1 MRSCLVMGTLAE
13 RPTCTLPRQTLQE
26 ETVRPLSF
34 SQERMWLLDQID
46 PGTATYN
53 LFHTVDI
60 SGPLAPALLARSL
73 DEVVRRHQTLRTTFA
88 APGGAPEP
96 VVAPAARRPLPLVDL
111 AGLPEPSWG
120 PEVARLSTEERRRP
134 FDLAAEPLFRVAL
147 VRLSAGRHAG
157 LLTAHPIVFDGGSSL
172 VLWREVAALYE
183 AFAAGGP
190 SPLPELPLQYADYAL
205 WQRLHLAGEVDPWRR
220 ELAPPLPVLRLT
232 ADFDRASA
240 HGFLAGE
247 VYRVLPAPLA
257 ADLRELGG
265 RCGATLS
272 STLLAAWAAVL
283 GRTGGEED
291 LLVGTPIESRRPEA
305 EGLIGPFRNTL
316 VLRARPRLD
325 RGYGPLVD
333 EVRAA
338 AAAAAAHQD
347 LPLERLL
354 TALGL
359 PRDPRR
365 APPFQ
370 VMFLLRSQPAPRL
383 SFAGLRIAV
392 SPPDPAA
399 DLAGEVFEL
408 GLITEER
415 SDPRGEG
422 DGGGGIG
429 LRLAYDALLFTE
441 ATAARLLD
449 HLAAFL
455 AAALAA
461 PERPLAEL
469 PLLSTSERRQLL
481 AWSDGGE
488 IGKSGEDGQAG
499 AEPPLAHH
507 AFFTQAARTP
517 GAPAIV
523 AESAEGR
530 EVSYGELARLVRGLA
545 RRLVAQGIGPE
556 SRVAIALERSPRMV
570 AAVFAVLTAGGAYV
584 PLDPASPVE
593 RLAVILSDIGDM
605 GRDTGQDAGR
615 GAAAAALLTGGGQA
629 AAREAARLAG
639 LPVVDLDEI
648 WPALEAEPAS
658 AGEPASD
665 PTLGAGREGLAY
677 VIYTS
682 GSTGA
687 PKGVMIRHGGLASYV
702 LATQR
707 DLALTPSDRMLQFAS
722 LSFDASVEEIF
733 CCLASGAALILRNDA
748 MLAGAPAFLGTCA
761 SWGVTVCD
769 LPTVFWQELVDRVD
783 ADEAAWPP
791 SLRLLVFGGE
801 RALPERVAR
810 LLRQLGPAVRVINSY
825 GPTEATVAATSHAVH
840 GEPDGPPRPLRE
852 FPIGRP
858 LPGAR
863 AYVLDGARE
872 LCPPGI
878 PGELA
883 IGGESLA
890 RGYLGRPD
898 LTARTFLP
906 DPFAGRS
913 GARMYTTG
921 DLARHRLDGWEE
933 GALEYLGRIDRQVKV
948 RGYRIELAEIEGV
961 LAQHPAVAEAAV
973 GIDERRAGERAL
985 VAWWAARPGE
995 GATAAE
1001 LRGFLKE
1008 RLPEPAVPSLF
1019 VLLPALPRNTSG
1031 KLDRRALPTPK
1042 LEATSAGGYEAPA
1055 TPAEEAV
1062 AYVWRDLL
1070 GVPRVGRNDDFF
1082 ALGGRS
1088 LLLPRVRHRLEQ
1100 ELGVRLPLA
1109 SLLER
1114 TTAAALALAAE
1125 ELLLDELER
1134 ELGACAAETPEQGHS
1149 EYRKVG
1155 RKFSSPANR

>member
-1 MRSCLVMGTLAE
+1 MRSFLVMETLAE
-13 RPTCTLPRQTLQE
+13 RPTCTLPRQTARPDVTALQE

-34 SQERMWLLDQID
+34 AQERMWLLDQID
-46 PGTATYN
+46 PGAATYN

-60 SGPLAPALLARSL
+60 SGPLSPTLLARSL
-73 DEVVRRHQTLRTTFA
+73 DEVVRRHQILRTTFA

-111 AGLPEPSWG
+111 SGLPEPSWR

-147 VRLSAGRHAG
+147 VRLSADRHAG
-157 LLTAHPIVFDGGSSL
+157 LFTAHPIVFDGGSSL

-183 AFAAGGP
+183 AFAAGRP
-190 SPLPELPLQYADYAL
+190 SPLPELPFQYADHAL
-205 WQRLHLAGEVDPWRR
+205 WQRLHLAGDTLVGEVDPWRR
-220 ELAPPLPVLRLT
+220 ELAPPLPVLRLP

-257 ADLRELGG
+257 AALRELGG

-333 EVRAA
+333 EVREA

-347 LPLERLL
+347 LPLEMLL

-370 VMFLLRSQPAPRL
+370 VMFLLRSQPALRL

-408 GLITEER
+408 GLIAEER
-415 SDPRGEG
+415 SDPRGDGE
-422 DGGGGIG
+422 GGGGIG

-441 ATAARLLD
+441 VTAARLLD

-488 IGKSGEDGQAG
+488 AGEDGAQ
-499 AEPPLAHH
+499 PPLAHH
-507 AFFTQAARTP
+507 AFLAQAARTP
-517 GAPAIV
+517 GAPAV
-523 AESAEGR
+523 VAEGR
-530 EVSYGELARLVRGLA
+530 EVSYGELARLARGLA

-570 AAVFAVLTAGGAYV
+570 AAVFAVLIAGGAYV

-593 RLAVILSDIGDM
+593 RLAVILSDIG
-605 GRDTGQDAGR
+605 RDTV
-615 GAAAAALLTGGGQA
+615 AAALLTGGGHA

-648 WPALEAEPAS
+648 WPALEAELAPT
-658 AGEPASD
+658 GEPASD
-665 PTLGAGREGLAY
+665 PTLETGREVLAY

-687 PKGVMIRHGGLASYV
+687 PKGVMIRHGGLASHV
-702 LATQR
+702 LATLR
-707 DLALTPSDRMLQFAS
+707 HLALTPSDRVLQFYS
-722 LSFDASVEEIF
+722 LSFDVSAEEIF
-733 CCLASGAALILRNDA
+733 CCLASGAAMILRNDA

-783 ADEAAWPP
+783 AGEAAWPP
-791 SLRLLVFGGE
+791 SLRLLAYGGE
-801 RALPERVAR
+801 RALPERIAR
-810 LLRQLGPAVRVINSY
+810 LRRQLGPAARVINSY
-825 GPTEATVAATSHAVH
+825 GPTEVTVGATAHAVH

-852 FPIGRP
+852 LPIGRP

-863 AYVLDGARE
+863 AYVLDGAHE

-883 IGGESLA
+883 IGGETLA

-921 DLARHRLDGWEE
+921 DLARHRLDGGEE
-933 GALEYLGRIDRQVKV
+933 GALEYLGRIDRQVKL
-948 RGYRIELAEIEGV
+948 RGFRIELTEIEGV

-1001 LRGFLKE
+1001 LRGFLKK
-1008 RLPEPAVPSLF
+1008 RLPEPMVPSLF
-1019 VLLPALPRNTSG
+1019 ARLPALPRNASG
-1031 KLDRRALPTPK
+1031 KLDRRALPIPK
-1042 LEATSAGGYEAPA
+1042 PEAASAGGYEAPA

-1062 AYVWRDLL
+1062 AYVWRDVL
-1070 GVPRVGRNDDFF
+1070 GVPRLGRKDDFF

-1114 TTAAALALAAE
+1114 TTVAALALAAE
-1125 ELLLDELER
+1125 EILLDELER
-1134 ELGACAAETPEQGHS
+1134 ELAAA
-1149 EYRKVG
+1149 R
-1155 RKFSSPANR
+1155 

>member
-1 MRSCLVMGTLAE
+1 
-13 RPTCTLPRQTLQE
+13 
-26 ETVRPLSF
+26 
-34 SQERMWLLDQID
+34 MWLLDQID
-46 PGTATYN
+46 PGAATCN

-60 SGPLAPALLARSL
+60 AGPLARAVLARAL

-111 AGLPEPSWG
+111 AGLPEPPSRR
-120 PEVARLSTEERRRP
+120 EVARLATAERRRP
-134 FDLAAEPLFRVAL
+134 FDLAAGPLVRVAL
-147 VRLSAGRHAG
+147 VRVAAGRHAG
-157 LLTAHPIVFDGGSSL
+157 LLAAHPIVFDGGSSL

-183 AFAAGGP
+183 AFAAGRP
-190 SPLPELPLQYADYAL
+190 SPLPEPPLQYADHAL
-205 WQRLHLAGEVDPWRR
+205 WQRLHFADEALALEVDPWRR
-220 ELAPPLPVLRLT
+220 ELAPPLPVLRLP

-240 HGFLAGE
+240 QGFLAGE
-247 VYRVLPAPLA
+247 VHRVLPAPLA
-257 ADLRELGG
+257 AALRELGG
-265 RCGATLS
+265 RRGATLS
-272 STLLAAWAAVL
+272 SLLLAAWAAVL
-283 GRTGGEED
+283 ARTSGEED
-291 LLVGTPIESRRPEA
+291 VLVGTPVESRRPEA
-305 EGLIGPFRNTL
+305 LGLIGPFRNVL
-316 VLRARPRLD
+316 VRRARPRLD

-333 EVRAA
+333 EVRQAA
-338 AAAAAAHQD
+338 AGAGAHQD
-347 LPLERLL
+347 LPLEMLL
-354 TALGL
+354 TALDL
-359 PRDPRR
+359 PREPRR

-370 VMFLLRSQPAPRL
+370 VLFLLRSQPAPRL
-383 SFAGLRIAV
+383 SCAGLQIAV

-399 DLAGEVFEL
+399 DLAAEVFEL
-408 GLITEER
+408 GLVAEET
-415 SDPRGEG
+415 SDPRGAG

-429 LRLAYDALLFTE
+429 LRLAYDAHLFTE

-449 HLAAFL
+449 HLAALL

-461 PERPLAEL
+461 PQRPLAEL

-488 IGKSGEDGQAG
+488 AGEAGEDGQASQAG
-499 AEPPLAHH
+499 ARPPLVHR
-507 AFFTQAARTP
+507 AFFAQAARRP
-517 GAPAIV
+517 GAPAV
-523 AESAEGR
+523 VAEGR
-530 EVSYGELARLVRGLA
+530 EVSYGELARLAHSLA

-556 SRVAIALERSPRMV
+556 SRVAIALEHSPRRI
-570 AAVFAVLTAGGAYV
+570 AAVLAVLAAGGAYV

-593 RLAVILSDIGDM
+593 RLAVILRDI

-615 GAAAAALLTGGGQA
+615 GAVTAALLTGGGRA
-629 AAREAARLAG
+629 AARAAAQLAG

-648 WPALEAEPAS
+648 WPALAVEPPS
-658 AGEPASD
+658 GPPSD
-665 PTLGAGREGLAY
+665 PTPGAGREGLAY

-702 LATQR
+702 LAARR

-722 LSFDASVEEIF
+722 LSFDASAGEIF
-733 CCLASGAALILRNDA
+733 SCLASGAALILRNDA
-748 MLAGAPAFLGTCA
+748 MLAGAAAFLGACA

-783 ADEAAWPP
+783 AGEAAWP
-791 SLRLLVFGGE
+791 SSIRLLVTGGE
-801 RALPERVAR
+801 RPLPERVAR
-810 LLRQLGPAVRVINSY
+810 LRRQLGPAVRVINSY
-825 GPTEATVAATSHAVH
+825 GPTEVTVAATSHSLH
-840 GEPDGPPRPLRE
+840 GEPDAPPRPLRE
-852 FPIGRP
+852 LPIGRP

-878 PGELA
+878 PGELSV
-883 IGGESLA
+883 GGESLA

-898 LTARTFLP
+898 LTARAFLP

-921 DLARHRLDGWEE
+921 DLARHRLDGGED

-948 RGYRIELAEIEGV
+948 RGVRIELAEIEGA

-973 GIDERRAGERAL
+973 GVDERRAGERAL

-1008 RLPEPAVPSLF
+1008 RLPEPMVPSLF
-1019 VLLPALPRNTSG
+1019 ALLPALPRNASG
-1031 KLDRRALPTPK
+1031 KLDRRALPVPK
-1042 LEATSAGGYEAPA
+1042 LEATAAGGYEAPA

-1070 GVPRVGRNDDFF
+1070 GVPRVGRQDDFF

-1100 ELGVRLPLA
+1100 ELGVRLSLA
-1109 SLLER
+1109 TLLER

-1125 ELLLDELER
+1125 ELLLDQLER
-1134 ELGACAAETPEQGHS
+1134 DLAAA
-1149 EYRKVG
+1149 R
-1155 RKFSSPANR
+1155 

>member
-1 MRSCLVMGTLAE
+1 METLAE
-13 RPTCTLPRQTLQE
+13 RPTCMLPRQAVRPGVTALQE
-26 ETVRPLSF
+26 ETVCPLSF
-34 SQERMWLLDQID
+34 AQERMWLLDQID
-46 PGTATYN
+46 PGAATCN

-111 AGLPEPSWG
+111 AGLPEPSWR
-120 PEVARLSTEERRRP
+120 PEVARLSSEERRRP

-147 VRLSAGRHAG
+147 VRLSADRHAG

-183 AFAAGGP
+183 AFAAGRP
-190 SPLPELPLQYADYAL
+190 SPLPELPLQYADFAL
-205 WQRLHLAGEVDPWRR
+205 WQRLHFAGDTLAGEVDPWRR
-220 ELAPPLPVLRLT
+220 ELAPPLPVLRLP

-247 VYRVLPAPLA
+247 VHRVLPAPLA
-257 ADLRELGG
+257 MALRELGG
-265 RCGATLS
+265 RRGATLS

-291 LLVGTPIESRRPEA
+291 LLVGTPVESRRPEA

-333 EVRAA
+333 EVREA

-383 SFAGLRIAV
+383 SFAGLQVAV

-408 GLITEER
+408 GLIAEER
-415 SDPRGEG
+415 SDLPGEG
-422 DGGGGIG
+422 DGGDGIG

-441 ATAARLLD
+441 VTAERLLD

-469 PLLSTSERRQLL
+469 PLLSASERRQLL
-481 AWSDGGE
+481 AWSNGGE
-488 IGKSGEDGQAG
+488 AGQAG
-499 AEPPLAHH
+499 AQPPLAHH
-507 AFFTQAARTP
+507 AFLAQAARTP
-517 GAPAIV
+517 DAPAIV
-523 AESAEGR
+523 AEGR
-530 EVSYGELARLVRGLA
+530 EVSYGELARLARGLA

-556 SRVAIALERSPRMV
+556 SRVAIDPERSPRMV
-570 AAVFAVLTAGGAYV
+570 AAVFAVLIAGGAYV

-593 RLAVILSDIGDM
+593 RLAVILSDIGR
-605 GRDTGQDAGR
+605 RDVGR
-615 GAAAAALLTGGGQA
+615 GAVAAALLTGGGRA
-629 AAREAARLAG
+629 MAREAARLAG
-639 LPVVDLDEI
+639 LPVIDLDEI

-658 AGEPASD
+658 DPAID
-665 PTLGAGREGLAY
+665 PPLGVDREGLAY

-702 LATQR
+702 LATR
-707 DLALTPSDRMLQFAS
+707 RELALTPSDRMLQFAS

-769 LPTVFWQELVDRVD
+769 LPTAFWQELVDRVD
-783 ADEAAWPP
+783 AGEAAWPP

-810 LLRQLGPAVRVINSY
+810 LRRQLGPAVRVINSY
-825 GPTEATVAATSHAVH
+825 GPTEVTVAVTSHAVQ
-840 GEPDGPPRPLRE
+840 GEPDGQPRPLRELRE

-858 LPGAR
+858 LPGVR

-878 PGELA
+878 PGEIA
-883 IGGESLA
+883 IGGQTLA

-906 DPFAGRS
+906 DPFAGRP
-913 GARMYTTG
+913 GARMYMTG
-921 DLARHRLDGWEE
+921 DLARHRLDGGEE
-933 GALEYLGRIDRQVKV
+933 GALEYLGRIDRQVKL
-948 RGYRIELAEIEGV
+948 RGFRIELEEIEGV

-1019 VLLPALPRNTSG
+1019 ALLPALPRNASG
-1031 KLDRRALPTPK
+1031 KLDRRALPIPK

-1062 AYVWRDLL
+1062 AYVWRDVL
-1070 GVPRVGRNDDFF
+1070 GVPRVGRKDEFF

-1109 SLLER
+1109 TLLER
-1114 TTAAALALAAE
+1114 TSAAALALAAE

-1134 ELGACAAETPEQGHS
+1134 ELAAA
-1149 EYRKVG
+1149 R
-1155 RKFSSPANR
+1155 

>member
-1 MRSCLVMGTLAE
+1 MRSFLVMETLVE
-13 RPTCTLPRQTLQE
+13 RPTCTLLQD
-26 ETVRPLSF
+26 ETVPPLSF
-34 SQERMWLLDQID
+34 AQERMWLLDQID
-46 PGTATYN
+46 PGAATCN

-60 SGPLAPALLARSL
+60 SGPLAPALLARAL
-73 DEVVRRHQTLRTTFA
+73 HEVVRRHQILRTTFT
-88 APGGAPEP
+88 APGGAPEA

-134 FDLAAEPLFRVAL
+134 FDLAAGPLFRVAL
-147 VRLSAGRHAG
+147 VRLPAGRHAG
-157 LLTAHPIVFDGGSSL
+157 LLTAHPIVFDGGLSL

-183 AFAAGGP
+183 AFAAGRP
-190 SPLPELPLQYADYAL
+190 SPLPELPSQYADHAL
-205 WQRLHLAGEVDPWRR
+205 RQRLRLAGNSAGDALAGEVDPWRR
-220 ELAPPLPVLRLT
+220 ELIPPLPVLRLP

-240 HGFLAGE
+240 RGFLSGE
-247 VYRVLPAPLA
+247 VRRVLPAPLA
-257 ADLRELGG
+257 AALRELGG
-265 RCGATLS
+265 RRGATLS

-316 VLRARPRLD
+316 VRRARPRLD

-333 EVRAA
+333 EVREAA
-338 AAAAAAHQD
+338 AAAEHQD

-370 VMFLLRSQPAPRL
+370 VLFLLRDQPAPRL

-399 DLAGEVFEL
+399 DLAGELFEL
-408 GLITEER
+408 ALIAEVEEFEEAAET
-415 SDPRGEG
+415 SGPRGDGE
-422 DGGGGIG
+422 GGGGIG

-481 AWSDGGE
+481 AWSNAADGGE
-488 IGKSGEDGQAG
+488 HGEDGAQ
-499 AEPPLAHH
+499 PPLVHH
-507 AFFTQAARTP
+507 AFFAQAARTP
-517 GAPAIV
+517 RAPAVI
-523 AESAEGR
+523 AEGAEGR
-530 EVSYGELARLVRGLA
+530 EVSYGELARLARGLA

-556 SRVAIALERSPRMV
+556 SRVAIALERSPRRV
-570 AAVFAVLTAGGAYV
+570 AAVFAVLAAGGAYV

-593 RLAVILSDIGDM
+593 RLAVILGDVSGIRGIG
-605 GRDTGQDAGR
+605 RETGQEVGC
-615 GAAAAALLTGGGQA
+615 GAVAAALLTGGGDGGHA

-639 LPVVDLDEI
+639 LPGRQVIDLDEI
-648 WPALEAEPAS
+648 WPALEAEPTP
-658 AGEPASD
+658 AGDPA
-665 PTLGAGREGLAY
+665 LGPMPEADREGLAY

-702 LATQR
+702 HATRR
-707 DLALTPSDRMLQFAS
+707 DLALTPADRMLQFAS
-722 LSFDASVEEIF
+722 LSVDASAEEIF
-733 CCLASGAALILRNDA
+733 CSLGSGAALILRDDA
-748 MLAGAPAFLGTCA
+748 MLAGAPAFLGACA

-783 ADEAAWPP
+783 AGEAAWPP
-791 SLRLLVFGGE
+791 SLRLLVYGGE

-810 LLRQLGPAVRVINSY
+810 LRRQLGPAVRVINSY
-825 GPTEATVAATSHAVH
+825 GPTEVTVAATSHAVD
-840 GEPDGPPRPLRE
+840 GEPDGPPGPLRE
-852 FPIGRP
+852 LPIGRP

-863 AYVLDGARE
+863 AYVLDAARE
-872 LCPPGI
+872 LCPAGI

-883 IGGESLA
+883 TGGETLA

-898 LTARTFLP
+898 LTAGVFLP

-921 DLARHRLDGWEE
+921 DLARHRLDGEE
-933 GALEYLGRIDRQVKV
+933 QGALEYLGRIDRQVKL
-948 RGYRIELAEIEGV
+948 RGFRIEPAEIEGV

-995 GATAAE
+995 NATAAE
-1001 LRGFLKE
+1001 LRGFLKQ
-1008 RLPEPAVPSLF
+1008 RLPEPAVPTLF
-1019 VLLPALPRNTSG
+1019 ARLPALPRNASG
-1031 KLDRRALPTPK
+1031 KLDRRALPAPK
-1042 LEATSAGGYEAPA
+1042 REATSAGGYEAPL

-1070 GVPRVGRNDDFF
+1070 GVARVGRKDDFF

-1088 LLLPRVRHRLEQ
+1088 LLLPRVRHRLEA

-1109 SLLER
+1109 TLLER

-1125 ELLLDELER
+1125 GLLLDELER
-1134 ELGACAAETPEQGHS
+1134 ELGSCAAGTQP
-1149 EYRKVG
+1149 
-1155 RKFSSPANR
+1155 

>member
-1 MRSCLVMGTLAE
+1 METLAE
-13 RPTCTLPRQTLQE
+13 RSPCTPRQTLRPGVTALQE
-26 ETVRPLSF
+26 EPVCPLSF
-34 SQERMWLLDQID
+34 AQERMWLLDQID
-46 PGTATYN
+46 PGAATCN

-73 DEVVRRHQTLRTTFA
+73 DEVVRRHQILRTSFA

-111 AGLPEPSWG
+111 AGLPEPSWR

-147 VRLSAGRHAG
+147 VRLSADLHAG

-172 VLWREVAALYE
+172 VLWREVTALYE
-183 AFAAGGP
+183 AFAAGRP
-190 SPLPELPLQYADYAL
+190 SPLPELPLQYADDAL
-205 WQRLHLAGEVDPWRR
+205 WQRLHFAGEPLADEVDPWRR
-220 ELAPPLPVLRLT
+220 ELAPPLPVLRLP

-257 ADLRELGG
+257 AALRELGG

-291 LLVGTPIESRRPEA
+291 LLVGTPAESRRPEA

-333 EVRAA
+333 EVREA

-370 VMFLLRSQPAPRL
+370 VMFLLRSQPAARL
-383 SFAGLRIAV
+383 SFAGLQIAV

-408 GLITEER
+408 GLIAEER
-415 SDPRGEG
+415 SDRSDPRSDG
-422 DGGGGIG
+422 DGGGDGGIG
-429 LRLAYDALLFTE
+429 LRLAYDAFLFTE

-461 PERPLAEL
+461 PEQPLAEL
-469 PLLSTSERRQLL
+469 PLLSTSERSQLL

-488 IGKSGEDGQAG
+488 IGKNGEAGQAG
-499 AEPPLAHH
+499 AQPPLAHH
-507 AFFTQAARTP
+507 AFFAQAARTP

-523 AESAEGR
+523 AREAAGGAEGR

-570 AAVFAVLTAGGAYV
+570 AAVLAVLTAGGAYV

-593 RLAVILSDIGDM
+593 RLAVILSDIGQGI
-605 GRDTGQDAGR
+605 GRGGR
-615 GAAAAALLTGGGQA
+615 GAVAAALLTGNRHA
-629 AAREAARLAG
+629 TAREAARLAG
-639 LPVVDLDEI
+639 LPGLHVIDLDEI
-648 WPALEAEPAS
+648 WPALLAEPVPTR
-658 AGEPASD
+658 EPAID
-665 PTLGAGREGLAY
+665 PTLGADREGLAY

-702 LATQR
+702 LATRR

-733 CCLASGAALILRNDA
+733 CTLASGAALILRNDT
-748 MLAGAPAFLGTCA
+748 MMAGAPAFLGACA

-783 ADEAAWPP
+783 AGEAAWPP
-791 SLRLLVFGGE
+791 SLRLLVYGGE

-810 LLRQLGPAVRVINSY
+810 LRRQLVPAVRVINSY
-825 GPTEATVAATSHAVH
+825 GPTEATVAATSHAVQ

-852 FPIGRP
+852 LPIGRP

-921 DLARHRLDGWEE
+921 DLARHRLDGGLDGGED
-933 GALEYLGRIDRQVKV
+933 GALVYLGRIDRQVKL
-948 RGYRIELAEIEGV
+948 RGFRIELEEIEGV

-1019 VLLPALPRNTSG
+1019 ARLLVLPRNASG
-1031 KLDRRALPTPK
+1031 KIDRRALPIPK

-1062 AYVWRDLL
+1062 AYVWRDVL
-1070 GVPRVGRNDDFF
+1070 GVRRVGRKDDFF

-1100 ELGVRLPLA
+1100 ELGVRLSLA

-1134 ELGACAAETPEQGHS
+1134 ELAAA
-1149 EYRKVG
+1149 R
-1155 RKFSSPANR
+1155 

>member
-1 MRSCLVMGTLAE
+1 METPAE
-13 RPTCTLPRQTLQE
+13 RPPCRLPRPTARPGVTALQE
-26 ETVRPLSF
+26 ESVCPLSF
-34 SQERMWLLDQID
+34 AQERMWLLDQID
-46 PGTATYN
+46 PGAATCN

-88 APGGAPEP
+88 APGGVPEP

-111 AGLPEPSWG
+111 AGLPETSWG

-147 VRLSAGRHAG
+147 VRLAADRHAG

-183 AFAAGGP
+183 AFAAGRP
-190 SPLPELPLQYADYAL
+190 SPLPELPSQYADQAL
-205 WQRLHLAGEVDPWRR
+205 RQRLRLAGNSAGEPLAGEVDPWRR
-220 ELAPPLPVLRLT
+220 ELIPPLPVLRLP

-247 VYRVLPAPLA
+247 VYRLLPAPLA
-257 ADLRELGG
+257 AALRELGG
-265 RCGATLS
+265 RRGATLS

-316 VLRARPRLD
+316 VRRARPRLD

-333 EVRAA
+333 EVREAA
-338 AAAAAAHQD
+338 AATAAHPD
-347 LPLERLL
+347 LPLDRLL

-365 APPFQ
+365 GPPFQ
-370 VMFLLRSQPAPRL
+370 VLFLLRSQPAPPL
-383 SFAGLRIAV
+383 SFAGLRLAV

-408 GLITEER
+408 GLIAEGE
-415 SDPRGEG
+415 GEG
-422 DGGGGIG
+422 DGGIG

-469 PLLSTSERRQLL
+469 PLLSASERRQLL
-481 AWSDGGE
+481 AWSDGGD
-488 IGKSGEDGQAG
+488 SGELGQAG
-499 AEPPLAHH
+499 AQPPLVHH
-507 AFFTQAARTP
+507 AFLAQAARTP
-517 GAPAIV
+517 GAPAVI
-523 AESAEGR
+523 AEGAEGR
-530 EVSYGELARLVRGLA
+530 EVSYGELARLARGLA

-556 SRVAIALERSPRMV
+556 SRVAIALERSPRRI
-570 AAVFAVLTAGGAYV
+570 AAVFAVLIAGGAYV

-593 RLAVILSDIGDM
+593 RLAVILGDIGDM
-605 GRDTGQDAGR
+605 GRDTGQGVGSGGH
-615 GAAAAALLTGGGQA
+615 GAVAAALVTGGSGGGHA
-629 AAREAARLAG
+629 PAREAARLAG
-639 LPVVDLDEI
+639 LPDLHVIDLDEI
-648 WPALEAEPAS
+648 WPALEAGPAP

-665 PTLGAGREGLAY
+665 PASDPMPEADREGLAY

-702 LATQR
+702 HATLR
-707 DLALTPSDRMLQFAS
+707 DLALTPADRMLQFAS
-722 LSFDASVEEIF
+722 LSVDASAEEIF

-748 MLAGAPAFLGTCA
+748 MLAGAPAFLGACA

-783 ADEAAWPP
+783 AGEAAWPP
-791 SLRLLVFGGE
+791 SLRLLVYGGE
-801 RALPERVAR
+801 RALPDRVAR
-810 LLRQLGPAVRVINSY
+810 LRRQLGPAVRVINSY
-825 GPTEATVAATSHAVH
+825 GPTEVTVAATSHAVDGED
-840 GEPDGPPRPLRE
+840 GEPDGPRSPLRE
-852 FPIGRP
+852 LPIGRP

-883 IGGESLA
+883 IGGETLA

-898 LTARTFLP
+898 LTAERFVP

-913 GARMYTTG
+913 GARMYMTG
-921 DLARHRLDGWEE
+921 DLARHRLDGGEE
-933 GALEYLGRIDRQVKV
+933 GALEYLGRIDRQVKL
-948 RGYRIELAEIEGV
+948 RGFRIELAEIEGV

-1019 VLLPALPRNTSG
+1019 ARLPVLPRNASG
-1031 KLDRRALPTPK
+1031 KLDRRALPIPK
-1042 LEATSAGGYEAPA
+1042 REATSAGGYEAPA

-1070 GVPRVGRNDDFF
+1070 GVPRVGRKDDFF

-1109 SLLER
+1109 TLLER

-1125 ELLLDELER
+1125 ELLLDELES
-1134 ELGACAAETPEQGHS
+1134 ELGACAAGTQP
-1149 EYRKVG
+1149 
-1155 RKFSSPANR
+1155 

>member
-1 MRSCLVMGTLAE
+1 METLAE
-13 RPTCTLPRQTLQE
+13 RPTCTPPRQTVRPGVTALQE

-34 SQERMWLLDQID
+34 AQERMWLLDQID
-46 PGTATYN
+46 PGAATYN

-88 APGGAPEP
+88 APSGAPEP
-96 VVAPAARRPLPLVDL
+96 IVAPAARRPLPLVDL
-111 AGLPEPSWG
+111 AGLPEPSWR

-134 FDLAAEPLFRVAL
+134 FDLAAEPLFRAVL

-183 AFAAGGP
+183 AFAAGRP

-205 WQRLHLAGEVDPWRR
+205 WQRLHLAGEPLAGEVDPWRR
-220 ELAPPLPVLRLT
+220 ELAPPLPVLRLP

-257 ADLRELGG
+257 AALRELGD

-333 EVRAA
+333 EVRE

-347 LPLERLL
+347 LPLEMLL

-383 SFAGLRIAV
+383 SFAGLQIAV

-408 GLITEER
+408 GLIAEER
-415 SDPRGEG
+415 SDPRGDG

-441 ATAARLLD
+441 VTAARLLD

-488 IGKSGEDGQAG
+488 VGEDGQAG
-499 AEPPLAHH
+499 AQPPLAHH
-507 AFFTQAARTP
+507 AFLAQAARTP
-517 GAPAIV
+517 GAPAV
-523 AESAEGR
+523 VAEGR
-530 EVSYGELARLVRGLA
+530 EVSYGELARLARGLA

-556 SRVAIALERSPRMV
+556 SRVAIDLERSPRMV
-570 AAVFAVLTAGGAYV
+570 AAVFAVLIAGGAYV

-593 RLAVILSDIGDM
+593 RLAVILGDIGRPDV
-605 GRDTGQDAGR
+605 GR
-615 GAAAAALLTGGGQA
+615 GAVAAALLTGGGRA

-639 LPVVDLDEI
+639 LPVIDLDEI
-648 WPALEAEPAS
+648 WPALEAEPAPT
-658 AGEPASD
+658 GEPASD
-665 PTLGAGREGLAY
+665 PAVDPTLGVDREGLAY

-702 LATQR
+702 LATRR

-722 LSFDASVEEIF
+722 LSVDASAEEIF

-748 MLAGAPAFLGTCA
+748 MLAGAPAFLGACA

-783 ADEAAWPP
+783 AGEAAWPP

-810 LLRQLGPAVRVINSY
+810 LRRQLGPAVRVINSY
-825 GPTEATVAATSHAVH
+825 GPTEVTVAATSHAVH
-840 GEPDGPPRPLRE
+840 GEPDGPPRPLRELRE

-878 PGELA
+878 PGEIA

-898 LTARTFLP
+898 LTASTFLP

-921 DLARHRLDGWEE
+921 DLARHRLDGGEVDGGEE

-948 RGYRIELAEIEGV
+948 RGFRIELAEIEGA

-1008 RLPEPAVPSLF
+1008 RLPEPMVPSLF
-1019 VLLPALPRNTSG
+1019 ALLPALPRNASG
-1031 KLDRRALPTPK
+1031 KLDRRALPIPK

-1062 AYVWRDLL
+1062 AYVWRDVL
-1070 GVPRVGRNDDFF
+1070 GVPRVGRKDDFF

-1100 ELGVRLPLA
+1100 ELGVRLSLA

-1134 ELGACAAETPEQGHS
+1134 ELAAA
-1149 EYRKVG
+1149 R
-1155 RKFSSPANR
+1155 

>member
-1 MRSCLVMGTLAE
+1 METLAE
-13 RPTCTLPRQTLQE
+13 RPTCTLPRQTVRPGVTALQE

-34 SQERMWLLDQID
+34 AQERMWLLDQID
-46 PGTATYN
+46 PGAATYN

-60 SGPLAPALLARSL
+60 SGPLAPALLACSL

-96 VVAPAARRPLPLVDL
+96 VVVPAARRPLPLVDL
-111 AGLPEPSWG
+111 AGLPEPLWRS
-120 PEVARLSTEERRRP
+120 EVARLSTEVRRRP
-134 FDLAAEPLFRVAL
+134 FDLAAEPLFRVVL

-157 LLTAHPIVFDGGSSL
+157 LFTAHPIVFDGGSSL

-183 AFAAGGP
+183 AFAAGRP
-190 SPLPELPLQYADYAL
+190 SPLPELPLQYADHAL
-205 WQRLHLAGEVDPWRR
+205 WQRLHLAGDTLAGEVDPWRR
-220 ELAPPLPVLRLT
+220 ELAPPLPVLRLP

-257 ADLRELGG
+257 GALRELGG

-338 AAAAAAHQD
+338 AAATAAHQD

-370 VMFLLRSQPAPRL
+370 VLFLLRSQPAPRL

-392 SPPDPAA
+392 SLPDPAA

-408 GLITEER
+408 GLIAEEAEEAEES
-415 SDPRGEG
+415 SDPRGDG

-481 AWSDGGE
+481 VWSDG
-488 IGKSGEDGQAG
+488 GEDGQAG
-499 AEPPLAHH
+499 AQPPLVHH
-507 AFFTQAARTP
+507 AFLAQAARTP

-523 AESAEGR
+523 AEGAEGAEGR
-530 EVSYGELARLVRGLA
+530 EVSYGELARLARGLA

-556 SRVAIALERSPRMV
+556 SRVAIALERSPRRI
-570 AAVFAVLTAGGAYV
+570 AAVFAVLIAGGAYV

-593 RLAVILSDIGDM
+593 RLAVILSDVNGL
-605 GRDTGQDAGR
+605 GRDTGQGIGRGGR
-615 GAAAAALLTGGGQA
+615 GAVAAALVTGGSGGGQA
-629 AAREAARLAG
+629 AAREAAKLAG

-648 WPALEAEPAS
+648 WPALEAEPAPT
-658 AGEPASD
+658 GDPASDSPSD

-702 LATQR
+702 LATRR

-722 LSFDASVEEIF
+722 LSFDASAEEIF

-783 ADEAAWPP
+783 AGEAAWPP

-810 LLRQLGPAVRVINSY
+810 LRRQLGPEARVINSY
-825 GPTEATVAATSHAVH
+825 GPTEVTVGATSHAVH
-840 GEPDGPPRPLRE
+840 GEPDGPPRPLRELRE

-883 IGGESLA
+883 IGGENLA

-898 LTARTFLP
+898 LTASAFLP

-913 GARMYTTG
+913 GARMYMTG
-921 DLARHRLDGWEE
+921 DLARHRLDGGEY
-933 GALEYLGRIDRQVKV
+933 GALEYLGRIDRQVKL
-948 RGYRIELAEIEGV
+948 RGFRIELAEIEGV

-995 GATAAE
+995 GATAVE

-1019 VLLPALPRNTSG
+1019 ALLPALPRNAGG

-1062 AYVWRDLL
+1062 AYVWRDIL
-1070 GVPRVGRNDDFF
+1070 GVPRVGRKDDFF

-1100 ELGVRLPLA
+1100 ELGVRLSLA
-1109 SLLER
+1109 SLVER

-1134 ELGACAAETPEQGHS
+1134 ELAAAG
-1149 EYRKVG
+1149 
-1155 RKFSSPANR
+1155 

>member
-1 MRSCLVMGTLAE
+1 MGTLAE
-13 RPTCTLPRQTLQE
+13 RPTCTLPRQTARPGVTALQE
-26 ETVRPLSF
+26 EPVRPLSF
-34 SQERMWLLDQID
+34 AQERMWLLDQID
-46 PGTATYN
+46 PGAATYN

-96 VVAPAARRPLPLVDL
+96 VVAPAARRPLPLIDL
-111 AGLPEPSWG
+111 AGLPEPSWR

-147 VRLSAGRHAG
+147 VRLPAGRHAG
-157 LLTAHPIVFDGGSSL
+157 LLTAHPLVFDGGSSL

-183 AFAAGGP
+183 AFAAGRP

-205 WQRLHLAGEVDPWRR
+205 WSRLHLAGDTLAGEVDPWRR
-220 ELAPPLPVLRLT
+220 ELAPPLPVLRLP

-257 ADLRELGG
+257 AALRELGG

-333 EVRAA
+333 EVREA

-347 LPLERLL
+347 LPLEMLL

-359 PRDPRR
+359 PRGPRR

-408 GLITEER
+408 GLIAEER
-415 SDPRGEG
+415 SDPSGEG
-422 DGGGGIG
+422 DGDGGIG

-488 IGKSGEDGQAG
+488 DGEDGQAG
-499 AEPPLAHH
+499 AQPPLAHH
-507 AFFTQAARTP
+507 AFLAQAARTP
-517 GAPAIV
+517 GAPAVV
-523 AESAEGR
+523 AEGAEGR

-545 RRLVAQGIGPE
+545 RRLVAQGIGLE

-593 RLAVILSDIGDM
+593 RLAVILRDIGGDT
-605 GRDTGQDAGR
+605 GRDTGQDVGRGGR
-615 GAAAAALLTGGGQA
+615 GAVAAALLTGGGHA

-639 LPVVDLDEI
+639 LHVIDLDEI
-648 WPALEAEPAS
+648 WPALEAEPAPT
-658 AGEPASD
+658 GEPASD
-665 PTLGAGREGLAY
+665 PTIDPMPEADREGLAY

-702 LATQR
+702 LATRR

-722 LSFDASVEEIF
+722 LSFDASAEEIF

-748 MLAGAPAFLGTCA
+748 MLAGARAFLGACA

-783 ADEAAWPP
+783 AGEAAWPP

-810 LLRQLGPAVRVINSY
+810 LRRQLGPAVRVINSY
-825 GPTEATVAATSHAVH
+825 GPTEVTVAATSHAVH
-840 GEPDGPPRPLRE
+840 GEPDGPPRPLRELRE

-933 GALEYLGRIDRQVKV
+933 GALEYLGRIDRQVKL

-1008 RLPEPAVPSLF
+1008 RLPEPMVPSLF
-1019 VLLPALPRNTSG
+1019 ALLPALPRNASG
-1031 KLDRRALPTPK
+1031 KLDRRALPIPK

-1062 AYVWRDLL
+1062 AYVWRDVL
-1070 GVPRVGRNDDFF
+1070 GVPRVGRKDDFF

-1088 LLLPRVRHRLEQ
+1088 LLLSRVRHRLEQ
-1100 ELGVRLPLA
+1100 ELGVRLSLA

-1125 ELLLDELER
+1125 ELLLDELEL
-1134 ELGACAAETPEQGHS
+1134 ELAAIP
-1149 EYRKVG
+1149 
-1155 RKFSSPANR
+1155 FI

>member
-1 MRSCLVMGTLAE
+1 MGTLAE
-13 RPTCTLPRQTLQE
+13 RPTCRLPRQTVRPGVTALQE

-34 SQERMWLLDQID
+34 AQERMWLLDQID
-46 PGTATYN
+46 PGAATCN
-53 LFHTVDI
+53 LFYTVDI

-73 DEVVRRHQTLRTTFA
+73 DEVVRRHQILRTTFA

-96 VVAPAARRPLPLVDL
+96 AVAPHARRPLPLVDL

-134 FDLAAEPLFRVAL
+134 FDLAAEPLFRFVL
-147 VRLSAGRHAG
+147 VRLSADRHAG
-157 LLTAHPIVFDGGSSL
+157 LLAAHPIVFDGGSSL

-183 AFAAGGP
+183 AFAAGRP
-190 SPLPELPLQYADYAL
+190 SPLPELPLQYADHAL
-205 WQRLHLAGEVDPWRR
+205 WQRLRLTGDTLAGEVDPWRR
-220 ELAPPLPVLRLT
+220 ELAPPLPVLRLP

-247 VYRVLPAPLA
+247 VHRVLPAPLA
-257 ADLRELGG
+257 EALRELGG

-333 EVRAA
+333 EVREAA
-338 AAAAAAHQD
+338 EAAGAHQD
-347 LPLERLL
+347 LPLEMLL

-408 GLITEER
+408 GLIAEER
-415 SDPRGEG
+415 SAPRGEG

-488 IGKSGEDGQAG
+488 HDEDGQAG
-499 AEPPLAHH
+499 TLPPLVHH
-507 AFFTQAARTP
+507 AFFAQAARTP
-517 GAPAIV
+517 GAPAVV
-523 AESAEGR
+523 AEGAEGAEGR
-530 EVSYGELARLVRGLA
+530 EVSYGELARLARGLA
-545 RRLVAQGIGPE
+545 RRLAAQGIGPE

-593 RLAVILSDIGDM
+593 RLAVILSDVSGM
-605 GRDTGQDAGR
+605 GRCAV
-615 GAAAAALLTGGGQA
+615 AAALLTGGGHA
-629 AAREAARLAG
+629 AAREAAQLAC

-648 WPALEAEPAS
+648 WPALEAEPA
-658 AGEPASD
+658 GDPASD
-665 PTLGAGREGLAY
+665 PMPGAGRENLAY
-677 VIYTS
+677 IIYTS

-702 LATQR
+702 LATRR

-722 LSFDASVEEIF
+722 LSFDASAEEIF

-748 MLAGAPAFLGTCA
+748 MLAGAPAFLGACA

-783 ADEAAWPP
+783 AGEAAWPP

-810 LLRQLGPAVRVINSY
+810 LRRQLGPAVRVINSY
-825 GPTEATVAATSHAVH
+825 GPTEVTVAATSHAVH

-852 FPIGRP
+852 LPIGRP

-898 LTARTFLP
+898 LTASAFLP

-913 GARMYTTG
+913 GARMYMTG

-933 GALEYLGRIDRQVKV
+933 GALEYLGRIDRQVKL
-948 RGYRIELAEIEGV
+948 RGFRIELAEIEGA
-961 LAQHPAVAEAAV
+961 LAQHPAVAEAVV

-1008 RLPEPAVPSLF
+1008 RLPEPMVPSLF
-1019 VLLPALPRNTSG
+1019 ARLPALPRNASG

-1042 LEATSAGGYEAPA
+1042 LEAASAGGYEAPA

-1062 AYVWRDLL
+1062 ACVWRDVL
-1070 GVPRVGRNDDFF
+1070 GVPRVGRKDDFF

-1088 LLLPRVRHRLEQ
+1088 LLLPRVCHRLEQ
-1100 ELGVRLPLA
+1100 ELGVRLSLA
-1109 SLLER
+1109 TLLER

-1125 ELLLDELER
+1125 ELLLDELVR
-1134 ELGACAAETPEQGHS
+1134 ELAAA
-1149 EYRKVG
+1149 R
-1155 RKFSSPANR
+1155 

>member
-1 MRSCLVMGTLAE
+1 MGTLAE
-13 RPTCTLPRQTLQE
+13 RPTCTLPRQTVRPGVTALQE
-26 ETVRPLSF
+26 ETVCPLSF
-34 SQERMWLLDQID
+34 AQERMWLLDQID
-46 PGTATYN
+46 PGAATCN

-111 AGLPEPSWG
+111 AGLPEPSWR

-147 VRLSAGRHAG
+147 VRLSADRHAG

-183 AFAAGGP
+183 AFAAGRP

-205 WQRLHLAGEVDPWRR
+205 WQRLHLAGDTLAGEVDPWRR
-220 ELAPPLPVLRLT
+220 ELAPPLPVLRLP
-232 ADFDRASA
+232 ADFDRAST

-257 ADLRELGG
+257 AALRELGG

-291 LLVGTPIESRRPEA
+291 LLVGTPVESRRPEA

-333 EVRAA
+333 EVREA

-347 LPLERLL
+347 LPLEMLL

-408 GLITEER
+408 GLIAEER
-415 SDPRGEG
+415 SDPRGDGE
-422 DGGGGIG
+422 GGGGIG

-441 ATAARLLD
+441 VTAARLLD

-488 IGKSGEDGQAG
+488 HGEAG
-499 AEPPLAHH
+499 AQPPLAHH
-507 AFFTQAARTP
+507 AFLAQAARTP

-523 AESAEGR
+523 AEGAEGR
-530 EVSYGELARLVRGLA
+530 EVSYGELARLARGLA

-605 GRDTGQDAGR
+605 GRDTGQDVGR
-615 GAAAAALLTGGGQA
+615 GAVAAALLTGGGHA

-648 WPALEAEPAS
+648 WPALEAEPVPT
-658 AGEPASD
+658 GEPASD
-665 PTLGAGREGLAY
+665 PTLDPMPEAGREGLAY

-702 LATQR
+702 LATRR

-722 LSFDASVEEIF
+722 LSFDASAEEIF

-748 MLAGAPAFLGTCA
+748 MLAGAPAFLGACA

-783 ADEAAWPP
+783 AGEAAWPP

-810 LLRQLGPAVRVINSY
+810 LRRQLGPAVRVINSY
-825 GPTEATVAATSHAVH
+825 GPTEVTVGATSHAVH
-840 GEPDGPPRPLRE
+840 GDPDGPRSPLRELRE

-883 IGGESLA
+883 IGGETLA

-933 GALEYLGRIDRQVKV
+933 GALEYLGRIDRQVKL

-1001 LRGFLKE
+1001 LRGFLKA

-1019 VLLPALPRNTSG
+1019 ARLPVLPRNASG

-1042 LEATSAGGYEAPA
+1042 LEAASAGGYEAPA

-1062 AYVWRDLL
+1062 AYVWRDVL
-1070 GVPRVGRNDDFF
+1070 GVPRVGRKDDFF

-1134 ELGACAAETPEQGHS
+1134 EL
-1149 EYRKVG
+1149 V
-1155 RKFSSPANR
+1155 

>member
-1 MRSCLVMGTLAE
+1 M
-13 RPTCTLPRQTLQE
+13 
-26 ETVRPLSF
+26 
-34 SQERMWLLDQID
+34 
-46 PGTATYN
+46 
-53 LFHTVDI
+53 
-60 SGPLAPALLARSL
+60 
-73 DEVVRRHQTLRTTFA
+73 
-88 APGGAPEP
+88 
-96 VVAPAARRPLPLVDL
+96 
-111 AGLPEPSWG
+111 
-120 PEVARLSTEERRRP
+120 
-134 FDLAAEPLFRVAL
+134 
-147 VRLSAGRHAG
+147 
-157 LLTAHPIVFDGGSSL
+157 
-172 VLWREVAALYE
+172 
-183 AFAAGGP
+183 
-190 SPLPELPLQYADYAL
+190 
-205 WQRLHLAGEVDPWRR
+205 
-220 ELAPPLPVLRLT
+220 
-232 ADFDRASA
+232 
-240 HGFLAGE
+240 
-247 VYRVLPAPLA
+247 
-257 ADLRELGG
+257 
-265 RCGATLS
+265 
-272 STLLAAWAAVL
+272 
-283 GRTGGEED
+283 
-291 LLVGTPIESRRPEA
+291 
-305 EGLIGPFRNTL
+305 
-316 VLRARPRLD
+316 
-325 RGYGPLVD
+325 
-333 EVRAA
+333 
-338 AAAAAAHQD
+338 
-347 LPLERLL
+347 
-354 TALGL
+354 
-359 PRDPRR
+359 
-365 APPFQ
+365 
-370 VMFLLRSQPAPRL
+370 
-383 SFAGLRIAV
+383 
-392 SPPDPAA
+392 
-399 DLAGEVFEL
+399 
-408 GLITEER
+408 
-415 SDPRGEG
+415 
-422 DGGGGIG
+422 
-429 LRLAYDALLFTE
+429 
-441 ATAARLLD
+441 
-449 HLAAFL
+449 
-455 AAALAA
+455 
-461 PERPLAEL
+461 
-469 PLLSTSERRQLL
+469 
-481 AWSDGGE
+481 
-488 IGKSGEDGQAG
+488 
-499 AEPPLAHH
+499 
-507 AFFTQAARTP
+507 
-517 GAPAIV
+517 
-523 AESAEGR
+523 
-530 EVSYGELARLVRGLA
+530 
-545 RRLVAQGIGPE
+545 
-556 SRVAIALERSPRMV
+556 AIALERSPRMV

-593 RLAVILSDIGDM
+593 RLAVILSDIG
-605 GRDTGQDAGR
+605 RQDVGR
-615 GAAAAALLTGGGQA
+615 GAVAAALLTGGGRA

-648 WPALEAEPAS
+648 WPALEAEPA
-658 AGEPASD
+658 PASD
-665 PTLGAGREGLAY
+665 PTIDPMPEADREGLAY

-702 LATQR
+702 LATRR

-722 LSFDASVEEIF
+722 LSFDASAEEIF

-748 MLAGAPAFLGTCA
+748 MLAGAPAFLGACA

-769 LPTVFWQELVDRVD
+769 LPTAFWQELVDRVD
-783 ADEAAWPP
+783 AGEAAWPP

-810 LLRQLGPAVRVINSY
+810 LRRQLGPAVRVINSY
-825 GPTEATVAATSHAVH
+825 GPTEVTVAVTSHAVH

-883 IGGESLA
+883 IGGETLA

-921 DLARHRLDGWEE
+921 DLARHRLDGGED
-933 GALEYLGRIDRQVKV
+933 GALEYLGRIDRQVKL
-948 RGYRIELAEIEGV
+948 RGFRIELAEIEGV

-1019 VLLPALPRNTSG
+1019 ALLPALPRNASG
-1031 KLDRRALPTPK
+1031 KLDRRALPVPK

-1062 AYVWRDLL
+1062 AYVWRDVL
-1070 GVPRVGRNDDFF
+1070 GVPRVGRKDDFF

-1134 ELGACAAETPEQGHS
+1134 ELAAA
-1149 EYRKVG
+1149 R
-1155 RKFSSPANR
+1155 

>member
-1 MRSCLVMGTLAE
+1 MTA
-13 RPTCTLPRQTLQE
+13 LQE
-26 ETVRPLSF
+26 EAVRPLSF
-34 SQERMWLLDQID
+34 AQERMWLLDQID
-46 PGTATYN
+46 PGAATYN
-53 LFHTVDI
+53 LFYTVDI
-60 SGPLAPALLARSL
+60 SGPLAPVLLARSL
-73 DEVVRRHQTLRTTFA
+73 DEVVRRHQILRTTFA
-88 APGGAPEP
+88 APGGAPQP
-96 VVAPAARRPLPLVDL
+96 VVAPAAHRPLPLVDL
-111 AGLPEPSWG
+111 AGLPEPSWR

-134 FDLAAEPLFRVAL
+134 FDLAAEPLFRVTL
-147 VRLSAGRHAG
+147 VRLAAGRHTG
-157 LLTAHPIVFDGGSSL
+157 LLAAHPIVFDGGSSL

-183 AFAAGGP
+183 AFAAGRP
-190 SPLPELPLQYADYAL
+190 STLPELPFQYADYAL
-205 WQRLHLAGEVDPWRR
+205 WQRLRLAGDTLAGEVDPWRR
-220 ELAPPLPVLRLT
+220 ELAPPLPVLRLP

-240 HGFLAGE
+240 QGFLAGE
-247 VYRVLPAPLA
+247 VHRVLPAPLA
-257 ADLRELGG
+257 AALRELGG
-265 RCGATLS
+265 RRGATLS
-272 STLLAAWAAVL
+272 SPLLAAWAAVL
-283 GRTGGEED
+283 ARTGGEED
-291 LLVGTPIESRRPEA
+291 LLVGTPVESRRPEA

-316 VLRARPRLD
+316 VLRARPQLD

-333 EVRAA
+333 EVREAA
-338 AAAAAAHQD
+338 AGGGAHQD
-347 LPLERLL
+347 LPLEMLL
-354 TALGL
+354 TALDL

-370 VMFLLRSQPAPRL
+370 VMFLLRSQPAPQL

-408 GLITEER
+408 GLIAEER
-415 SDPRGEG
+415 TDPRGEG
-422 DGGGGIG
+422 GGDGGIG

-455 AAALAA
+455 TAALAA

-488 IGKSGEDGQAG
+488 HGQAG
-499 AEPPLAHH
+499 AQPPLAHH
-507 AFFTQAARTP
+507 AFLAQAARTP
-517 GAPAIV
+517 GAPAV
-523 AESAEGR
+523 VAEGR
-530 EVSYGELARLVRGLA
+530 EVSYGELARLARSLA

-556 SRVAIALERSPRMV
+556 SRVAIALERSPRMI
-570 AAVFAVLTAGGAYV
+570 AAVFAVLAAGGAYV
-584 PLDPASPVE
+584 PLDAASPVE
-593 RLAVILSDIGDM
+593 RLAVILSDIGGMGGMGGM
-605 GRDTGQDAGR
+605 GRDTGQEVGR
-615 GAAAAALLTGGGQA
+615 GTAAAALLTGGAHA
-629 AAREAARLAG
+629 AAREAAQLAG

-648 WPALEAEPAS
+648 WPALEAEPAP
-658 AGEPASD
+658 AGEPASG
-665 PTLGAGREGLAY
+665 PALEAGREGLAY

-702 LATQR
+702 LATRQ

-748 MLAGAPAFLGTCA
+748 MLAGAPAFLGACA

-769 LPTVFWQELVDRVD
+769 LPTAFWQELVDWVD
-783 ADEAAWPP
+783 AGEAAWPP

-810 LLRQLGPAVRVINSY
+810 LRRQLGPAVRVINSY
-825 GPTEATVAATSHAVH
+825 GPTEVTVAVTSHTVH
-840 GEPDGPPRPLRE
+840 GEPDGSPRPLRE
-852 FPIGRP
+852 LPIGRP

-863 AYVLDGARE
+863 AYILDGARE

-883 IGGESLA
+883 IGGETLA

-898 LTARTFLP
+898 LTARAFLP

-921 DLARHRLDGWEE
+921 DLARHRLDGGEE

-948 RGYRIELAEIEGV
+948 RGFRIELAEIEGE
-961 LAQHPAVAEAAV
+961 LAQHPAVAEVAV
-973 GIDERRAGERAL
+973 GIDERRAGERTL

-995 GATAAE
+995 GATTAE

-1008 RLPEPAVPSLF
+1008 RLPEPMVPSLF
-1019 VLLPALPRNTSG
+1019 ALLPALPRNASG
-1031 KLDRRALPTPK
+1031 KLDRRALPPPK

-1062 AYVWRDLL
+1062 AYVWRDVL

-1088 LLLPRVRHRLEQ
+1088 LLLPRIRHRLEQ
-1100 ELGVRLPLA
+1100 ELGVRLSLA

-1125 ELLLDELER
+1125 EFLLDELER
-1134 ELGACAAETPEQGHS
+1134 ELAAA
-1149 EYRKVG
+1149 R
-1155 RKFSSPANR
+1155 

>member
-1 MRSCLVMGTLAE
+1 METLAE
-13 RPTCTLPRQTLQE
+13 RPTCTLLQE

-34 SQERMWLLDQID
+34 AQERMWLLDQID
-46 PGTATYN
+46 PGAATCN

-73 DEVVRRHQTLRTTFA
+73 DEVVRRHQILRTTFA
-88 APGGAPEP
+88 APGGAPDP

-134 FDLAAEPLFRVAL
+134 FDLAAGPLFRVAL

-183 AFAAGGP
+183 AFAAGRP
-190 SPLPELPLQYADYAL
+190 SPLPELPLQYADHAL
-205 WQRLHLAGEVDPWRR
+205 RQRLHLAGEPLAGEVDPWRR
-220 ELAPPLPVLRLT
+220 ELAPPLPVLRLP

-257 ADLRELGG
+257 AALRELGG

-333 EVRAA
+333 EVREA

-370 VMFLLRSQPAPRL
+370 VMFLLRSQPAPQL

-408 GLITEER
+408 GLIAEEC
-415 SDPRGEG
+415 DG

-488 IGKSGEDGQAG
+488 HGEDGQAG
-499 AEPPLAHH
+499 AQPPLVHH
-507 AFFTQAARTP
+507 AFLAQAARTP
-517 GAPAIV
+517 GAPAVV
-523 AESAEGR
+523 AGGAEGR
-530 EVSYGELARLVRGLA
+530 EVSYGELARLARGLA

-570 AAVFAVLTAGGAYV
+570 AAVFAVLIAGGAYV

-593 RLAVILSDIGDM
+593 RLAVILRDIGREIGQGI
-605 GRDTGQDAGR
+605 GRGGR
-615 GAAAAALLTGGGQA
+615 GAVTAALVTGGSGGGHA
-629 AAREAARLAG
+629 AAREAAKLAG

-648 WPALEAEPAS
+648 WPALEAEPAPT
-658 AGEPASD
+658 GEPASD

-702 LATQR
+702 LATLR

-722 LSFDASVEEIF
+722 LSFDASAEEIF

-748 MLAGAPAFLGTCA
+748 MLAGAPAFLGACA

-783 ADEAAWPP
+783 AGEAAWPP

-810 LLRQLGPAVRVINSY
+810 LRRQLGPAARVINSY
-825 GPTEATVAATSHAVH
+825 GPTEVTVAATSHAVH
-840 GEPDGPPRPLRE
+840 GEPDGPSRPLRELRE

-898 LTARTFLP
+898 LTASTFLP
-906 DPFAGRS
+906 DPFSGRS

-921 DLARHRLDGWEE
+921 DLARHRLDGGEE
-933 GALEYLGRIDRQVKV
+933 GALEYLGRIDRQVKL
-948 RGYRIELAEIEGV
+948 RGFRIELAEIEGV

-995 GATAAE
+995 SATAAE

-1008 RLPEPAVPSLF
+1008 RLPEPARCRRSLPCFPSCRGTRAASSTAGLF
-1019 VLLPALPRNTSG
+1019 RSPSSRRPRPAATKRRRRRPRRRWPTSG
-1031 KLDRRALPTPK
+1031 
-1042 LEATSAGGYEAPA
+1042 ATSWASRAS
-1055 TPAEEAV
+1055 
-1062 AYVWRDLL
+1062 
-1070 GVPRVGRNDDFF
+1070 
-1082 ALGGRS
+1082 GGRTTSSPWAAARSSS
-1088 LLLPRVRHRLEQ
+1088 LVSAIAWSRSSASAYRSR
-1100 ELGVRLPLA
+1100 A
-1109 SLLER
+1109 SL
-1114 TTAAALALAAE
+1114 
-1125 ELLLDELER
+1125 
-1134 ELGACAAETPEQGHS
+1134 S
-1149 EYRKVG
+1149 G
-1155 RKFSSPANR
+1155 RPPRRSPWPPRSSSWTSSSAS

>member
-1 MRSCLVMGTLAE
+1 MGTLAE

-34 SQERMWLLDQID
+34 AQERMWLLDQID
-46 PGTATYN
+46 PGAATYN

-73 DEVVRRHQTLRTTFA
+73 DEVVRRHQILRTTFA

-111 AGLPEPSWG
+111 AGLPEPSWR

-147 VRLSAGRHAG
+147 VRLSAGRHAA

-183 AFAAGGP
+183 AFAAGRP
-190 SPLPELPLQYADYAL
+190 SPLPELPLQYADHAL
-205 WQRLHLAGEVDPWRR
+205 WQRLHLAGDTLAGEVDPWRR
-220 ELAPPLPVLRLT
+220 ELAPPLPVLRLP

-257 ADLRELGG
+257 AALRELGG

-291 LLVGTPIESRRPEA
+291 LLVGTPVESRRPEA

-347 LPLERLL
+347 LPPEMLL

-365 APPFQ
+365 APFQ

-408 GLITEER
+408 GLIVEEG

-488 IGKSGEDGQAG
+488 HGQAG
-499 AEPPLAHH
+499 AQPPLVHH
-507 AFFTQAARTP
+507 AFLAQAARTP
-517 GAPAIV
+517 GAPAV
-523 AESAEGR
+523 VSEGR
-530 EVSYGELARLVRGLA
+530 EVSYGELARLARGLA

-570 AAVFAVLTAGGAYV
+570 TAVFAVLIAGGAYV

-593 RLAVILSDIGDM
+593 RLAVILGDISGSV
-605 GRDTGQDAGR
+605 
-615 GAAAAALLTGGGQA
+615 AAALLTGGGHA
-629 AAREAARLAG
+629 AAREAAQLAG

-648 WPALEAEPAS
+648 WPALEAEPT
-658 AGEPASD
+658 SD
-665 PTLGAGREGLAY
+665 PTLDPMPEADREGLAY

-687 PKGVMIRHGGLASYV
+687 PKGVMIRHGGLASHV
-702 LATQR
+702 LATLR
-707 DLALTPSDRMLQFAS
+707 HLALTPSDRVLQFYS
-722 LSFDASVEEIF
+722 LSFDVSAEEIF
-733 CCLASGAALILRNDA
+733 CCLASGAAMILRNDA

-761 SWGVTVCD
+761 SWWVTVCD

-783 ADEAAWPP
+783 AGEAAWPP
-791 SLRLLVFGGE
+791 SLRLFVYGGE

-810 LLRQLGPAVRVINSY
+810 LRRQLGPAARVINSY
-825 GPTEATVAATSHAVH
+825 GPTEVTVGATSHTVH
-840 GEPDGPPRPLRE
+840 GEPDGGPPRPPRE
-852 FPIGRP
+852 LPIGRP

-863 AYVLDGARE
+863 VYVLDGARE

-878 PGELA
+878 PGEIV

-898 LTARTFLP
+898 LTASTFLP

-913 GARMYTTG
+913 GARMYMTG

-933 GALEYLGRIDRQVKV
+933 GALEYLGRIDRQVKL
-948 RGYRIELAEIEGV
+948 RGFRIELAEI
-961 LAQHPAVAEAAV
+961 
-973 GIDERRAGERAL
+973 
-985 VAWWAARPGE
+985 
-995 GATAAE
+995 
-1001 LRGFLKE
+1001 
-1008 RLPEPAVPSLF
+1008 
-1019 VLLPALPRNTSG
+1019 
-1031 KLDRRALPTPK
+1031 
-1042 LEATSAGGYEAPA
+1042 
-1055 TPAEEAV
+1055 
-1062 AYVWRDLL
+1062 
-1070 GVPRVGRNDDFF
+1070 
-1082 ALGGRS
+1082 
-1088 LLLPRVRHRLEQ
+1088 
-1100 ELGVRLPLA
+1100 
-1109 SLLER
+1109 
-1114 TTAAALALAAE
+1114 
-1125 ELLLDELER
+1125 
-1134 ELGACAAETPEQGHS
+1134 
-1149 EYRKVG
+1149 
-1155 RKFSSPANR
+1155 

>member
-1 MRSCLVMGTLAE
+1 METLAE
-13 RPTCTLPRQTLQE
+13 RPTCMLPRQPLQE

-34 SQERMWLLDQID
+34 PQERMWLLDQID
-46 PGTATYN
+46 PGAATYN

-60 SGPLAPALLARSL
+60 SGSLSPALLARSL
-73 DEVVRRHQTLRTTFA
+73 DEVVRRHQILRTTFA

-96 VVAPAARRPLPLVDL
+96 VVAPAAPRPLPLVDL
-111 AGLPEPSWG
+111 AGLPEPSWR

-134 FDLAAEPLFRVAL
+134 FDLAVEPLFRIAL
-147 VRLSAGRHAG
+147 LRLSADRHTG
-157 LLTAHPIVFDGGSSL
+157 LLTAHPIIFDGGSSL

-183 AFAAGGP
+183 AFAAGRP
-190 SPLPELPLQYADYAL
+190 SPLPELPLQYADHAL
-205 WQRLHLAGEVDPWRR
+205 WQRLHLAGEPLAGEVDPWRR
-220 ELAPPLPVLRLT
+220 ELAPPLPVLRLP

-240 HGFLAGE
+240 HGFLAAE
-247 VYRVLPAPLA
+247 VHRVLPAPLA
-257 ADLRELGG
+257 AALREWSG

-347 LPLERLL
+347 LPLERL
-354 TALGL
+354 
-359 PRDPRR
+359 
-365 APPFQ
+365 PFQ
-370 VMFLLRSQPAPRL
+370 VMFLLRSRPAPPL

-408 GLITEER
+408 GLVAEE
-415 SDPRGEG
+415 GEG
-422 DGGGGIG
+422 GLG
-429 LRLAYDALLFTE
+429 LRLTYDALLFTE
-441 ATAARLLD
+441 ATAARLHH
-449 HLAAFL
+449 HLEAFL

-481 AWSDGGE
+481 AWSDGGDVCD
-488 IGKSGEDGQAG
+488 GGEAGEAG
-499 AEPPLAHH
+499 AGPPLAHH
-507 AFFTQAARTP
+507 AFLAQAARTP

-523 AESAEGR
+523 AEGAEGR
-530 EVSYGELARLVRGLA
+530 EVSYGELARLARGLA
-545 RRLVAQGIGPE
+545 RRLAAQGIGPE

-570 AAVFAVLTAGGAYV
+570 AAVFAVLIAGGAYV

-593 RLAVILSDIGDM
+593 RLAVILSNVSSISGI
-605 GRDTGQDAGR
+605 GRDTV
-615 GAAAAALLTGGGQA
+615 AAALLTGGGHA
-629 AAREAARLAG
+629 VAREAARRAG

-648 WPALEAEPAS
+648 WPALEAEPA
-658 AGEPASD
+658 PASNPMID
-665 PTLGAGREGLAY
+665 PTLGADREGLAY

-702 LATQR
+702 LATRR

-722 LSFDASVEEIF
+722 LAFDASVEEIF

-748 MLAGAPAFLGTCA
+748 MLAGAPAFLGACA

-769 LPTVFWQELVDRVD
+769 LPTAFWQELVDRVD
-783 ADEAAWPP
+783 AGEAAWPP
-791 SLRLLVFGGE
+791 SLRLLVSGGE

-810 LLRQLGPAVRVINSY
+810 LRRQLGPAVRVINSY
-825 GPTEATVAATSHAVH
+825 GPTEVTVAVTSHAVH

-852 FPIGRP
+852 LPIGRP
-858 LPGAR
+858 LPGTR

-883 IGGESLA
+883 IGGETLA

-898 LTARTFLP
+898 LTASTFLP

-921 DLARHRLDGWEE
+921 DLARHLLDGGGLDGEE
-933 GALEYLGRIDRQVKV
+933 DGALEYLGRIDRQVKL
-948 RGYRIELAEIEGV
+948 RGFRIELAEIEGV

-985 VAWWAARPGE
+985 VAWWVARPGE
-995 GATAAE
+995 GATATE

-1019 VLLPALPRNTSG
+1019 ALLPVLPRNASG
-1031 KLDRRALPTPK
+1031 KLDRRALPIPK

-1062 AYVWRDLL
+1062 AYVWRDVL
-1070 GVPRVGRNDDFF
+1070 GVPRVGRKDDFF

-1100 ELGVRLPLA
+1100 ELGIRLSLA

-1134 ELGACAAETPEQGHS
+1134 ELVAA
-1149 EYRKVG
+1149 R
-1155 RKFSSPANR
+1155 

>member
-1 MRSCLVMGTLAE
+1 METLAE
-13 RPTCTLPRQTLQE
+13 RPTCTLPRQTARPGVTALQE

-34 SQERMWLLDQID
+34 AQERMWLLDQID
-46 PGTATYN
+46 PGAATYN

-73 DEVVRRHQTLRTTFA
+73 DEVVRRHQILRTTFA

-147 VRLSAGRHAG
+147 VRLSADRHAG

-183 AFAAGGP
+183 AFAAGRP
-190 SPLPELPLQYADYAL
+190 SPLPELPLQYADHAL
-205 WQRLHLAGEVDPWRR
+205 WQRLHLAGDTLAGEVDPWRR
-220 ELAPPLPVLRLT
+220 ELAPPLPVLRLP

-247 VYRVLPAPLA
+247 VHRVLPAPLA
-257 ADLRELGG
+257 AALRELGG

-291 LLVGTPIESRRPEA
+291 LLVGTPVESRRPEA

-316 VLRARPRLD
+316 VLRAHPRLD

-333 EVRAA
+333 EVREA

-370 VMFLLRSQPAPRL
+370 VLFLLRSQPAPRL

-408 GLITEER
+408 GLIAEEAEER
-415 SDPRGEG
+415 SDPRGDG

-481 AWSDGGE
+481 AWSDGGD
-488 IGKSGEDGQAG
+488 GGEDGQAG
-499 AEPPLAHH
+499 AQPPLAHH
-507 AFFTQAARTP
+507 AFFAQAARTP
-517 GAPAIV
+517 GAPAVV
-523 AESAEGR
+523 AEGTEGR
-530 EVSYGELARLVRGLA
+530 EVSYGELARLARGLA

-570 AAVFAVLTAGGAYV
+570 AAVFAVLIAGGAYV

-593 RLAVILSDIGDM
+593 RLAVILRDIGGDT
-605 GRDTGQDAGR
+605 GRDTGQDVGR
-615 GAAAAALLTGGGQA
+615 GAVVAALLTGGGHA
-629 AAREAARLAG
+629 AAREAAQLAG

-648 WPALEAEPAS
+648 WPALEAEPAP

-665 PTLGAGREGLAY
+665 PTIDPTPGADREGLAY

-702 LATQR
+702 LATRR

-722 LSFDASVEEIF
+722 LSFDASAEEIF

-748 MLAGAPAFLGTCA
+748 MLAGAPAFLGACA

-783 ADEAAWPP
+783 AGEAAWPP

-810 LLRQLGPAVRVINSY
+810 VRRQLGPAVRVINSY
-825 GPTEATVAATSHAVH
+825 GPTEVTVAATSHAVH
-840 GEPDGPPRPLRE
+840 GEPDGPLRPLRE
-852 FPIGRP
+852 LPIGRP

-883 IGGESLA
+883 IGGETLA

-898 LTARTFLP
+898 LTASTFLP

-933 GALEYLGRIDRQVKV
+933 GALEYLGRIDRQVKL

-1008 RLPEPAVPSLF
+1008 RLPEPMVPSLF
-1019 VLLPALPRNTSG
+1019 ALLPALPRNASG
-1031 KLDRRALPTPK
+1031 KLDRRALPVPK
-1042 LEATSAGGYEAPA
+1042 LEAASAGGYEAPA

-1062 AYVWRDLL
+1062 AYVWRDVL
-1070 GVPRVGRNDDFF
+1070 GVPRVGRKDDFF

-1100 ELGVRLPLA
+1100 ELGVRLSLA

-1134 ELGACAAETPEQGHS
+1134 EL
-1149 EYRKVG
+1149 V
-1155 RKFSSPANR
+1155 

>member
-1 MRSCLVMGTLAE
+1 MGTLAE
-13 RPTCTLPRQTLQE
+13 RPTCTLPRQTVRPAVTALQE

-34 SQERMWLLDQID
+34 AQERMWLLDQID
-46 PGTATYN
+46 PGAATYN
-53 LFHTVDI
+53 IFHTVDI

-147 VRLSAGRHAG
+147 VRLPAGRHAG

-183 AFAAGGP
+183 AFAAGRP
-190 SPLPELPLQYADYAL
+190 SPLPELPLQYAGYAL
-205 WQRLHLAGEVDPWRR
+205 WQRLHLAGDTLAGEVDPWRR
-220 ELAPPLPVLRLT
+220 ELAPPLPVLRLP

-240 HGFLAGE
+240 HGFLAGQ

-257 ADLRELGG
+257 AALRELGG
-265 RCGATLS
+265 RRGATLS

-291 LLVGTPIESRRPEA
+291 LLVGTPVESRRPED

-333 EVRAA
+333 EVRE

-347 LPLERLL
+347 LPLEMLL

-408 GLITEER
+408 GLIAEER

-429 LRLAYDALLFTE
+429 LRLVYDALLFTE

-488 IGKSGEDGQAG
+488 DGEDGEDGQAG
-499 AEPPLAHH
+499 AQPPLAHH
-507 AFFTQAARTP
+507 AFLAQAARTP
-517 GAPAIV
+517 GAPGV
-523 AESAEGR
+523 VAEGR

-593 RLAVILSDIGDM
+593 RLAVILSDVSGMM
-605 GRDTGQDAGR
+605 GRDTGQDVGR
-615 GAAAAALLTGGGQA
+615 GAVAAALLTGGGHA

-648 WPALEAEPAS
+648 WPALEAEPAPT
-658 AGEPASD
+658 GEPASD
-665 PTLGAGREGLAY
+665 PTIDPMPEADREGLAY

-702 LATQR
+702 LATRR

-748 MLAGAPAFLGTCA
+748 MLAGAPAFLGACA

-783 ADEAAWPP
+783 AGEAAWPP

-810 LLRQLGPAVRVINSY
+810 LRRQLGPAVRVINSY
-825 GPTEATVAATSHAVH
+825 GPTEVTVAATSHAVH

-852 FPIGRP
+852 LREFPIGRP

-863 AYVLDGARE
+863 AYVLNGARE

-921 DLARHRLDGWEE
+921 DLARHRLDGGED
-933 GALEYLGRIDRQVKV
+933 GALEYLGRIDRQVKL

-961 LAQHPAVAEAAV
+961 LARHPAVAEAAV

-1019 VLLPALPRNTSG
+1019 VLLPALPRNASG
-1031 KLDRRALPTPK
+1031 KLDRRALAIPK
-1042 LEATSAGGYEAPA
+1042 LEAASAGGYEAPA

-1062 AYVWRDLL
+1062 AYVWRDVL
-1070 GVPRVGRNDDFF
+1070 GVPRVGRKDDFF

-1134 ELGACAAETPEQGHS
+1134 ELGRRLIIA
-1149 EYRKVG
+1149 
-1155 RKFSSPANR
+1155 

>member
-1 MRSCLVMGTLAE
+1 VTA
-13 RPTCTLPRQTLQE
+13 LQE
-26 ETVRPLSF
+26 EPVRPLSF
-34 SQERMWLLDQID
+34 AQERMWLLDQID
-46 PGTATYN
+46 PGAATYN

-73 DEVVRRHQTLRTTFA
+73 DEVVRRHHSLRTTFA

-96 VVAPAARRPLPLVDL
+96 VVARAARRPLPLVDL
-111 AGLPEPSWG
+111 AGLSEPSWG

-147 VRLSAGRHAG
+147 VRLPAGRHAG

-183 AFAAGGP
+183 AFAAGRP
-190 SPLPELPLQYADYAL
+190 SPLPELPSQYADYAL
-205 WQRLHLAGEVDPWRR
+205 WQRLRLAGDTLAGEVDPWRR
-220 ELAPPLPVLRLT
+220 ELAPPLPVLRLP

-257 ADLRELGG
+257 AALRELAG

-333 EVRAA
+333 EVREEAA
-338 AAAAAAHQD
+338 AVAAHQD

-370 VMFLLRSQPAPRL
+370 VMFLLRSQPASQL

-408 GLITEER
+408 GLIAEER
-415 SDPRGEG
+415 SDPSGEG
-422 DGGGGIG
+422 DGDGGIG

-469 PLLSTSERRQLL
+469 PLLSPSERRQLL
-481 AWSDGGE
+481 AWSDGGQA
-488 IGKSGEDGQAG
+488 GEAGEEGQTGQDGQAG
-499 AEPPLAHH
+499 AQPPLAHR
-507 AFFTQAARTP
+507 AFLAQAARTP
-517 GAPAIV
+517 GAPAVV
-523 AESAEGR
+523 AEGAEGR
-530 EVSYGELARLVRGLA
+530 EVSYGELARLARSLA

-570 AAVFAVLTAGGAYV
+570 AAVFAVLAAGGAYV

-593 RLAVILSDIGDM
+593 RLAVILRDIGDI
-605 GRDTGQDAGR
+605 GRDTGQIVGSGGR
-615 GAAAAALLTGGGQA
+615 GGRGTVAAALLTGGGRA
-629 AAREAARLAG
+629 AAREAAQLAG
-639 LPVVDLDEI
+639 LPSLHVIDLDEI
-648 WPALEAEPAS
+648 WPALEAGPAS
-658 AGEPASD
+658 VVERAGEPASD
-665 PTLGAGREGLAY
+665 PTVDPTFEAGREGLAY

-702 LATQR
+702 LAARR

-748 MLAGAPAFLGTCA
+748 MLAGAPAFLGACA

-783 ADEAAWPP
+783 AGEAAWPP
-791 SLRLLVFGGE
+791 SLRLLVIGGE

-810 LLRQLGPAVRVINSY
+810 LRRQLGPAVRVINTY
-825 GPTEATVAATSHAVH
+825 GPTEVTVVATSHAFH
-840 GEPDGPPRPLRE
+840 GEPDGPRSPLRE
-852 FPIGRP
+852 LPIGRP

-878 PGELA
+878 PGELS

-898 LTARTFLP
+898 LTARAFLP
-906 DPFAGRS
+906 DPFSGRS

-921 DLARHRLDGWEE
+921 DLVRHRLDGGED

-948 RGYRIELAEIEGV
+948 RGFRIELAEIEGA

-973 GIDERRAGERAL
+973 GVDERRAGERAL

-1008 RLPEPAVPSLF
+1008 RLPEPMVPSLF
-1019 VLLPALPRNTSG
+1019 ALLPALPRNASG
-1031 KLDRRALPTPK
+1031 KLDRRALPIPK

-1062 AYVWRDLL
+1062 AYVWRDVL
-1070 GVPRVGRNDDFF
+1070 GVPRVGRQDDFY

-1088 LLLPRVRHRLEQ
+1088 LLLPHVRHRLEQ
-1100 ELGVRLPLA
+1100 ELGVRLSLA

-1114 TTAAALALAAE
+1114 TTAAALALAVE

-1134 ELGACAAETPEQGHS
+1134 ELARISHGGA
-1149 EYRKVG
+1149 
-1155 RKFSSPANR
+1155 SS

>member
-1 MRSCLVMGTLAE
+1 METLAE
-13 RPTCTLPRQTLQE
+13 RPTCMLPRQTVRPGVTAVQE
-26 ETVRPLSF
+26 ETVCPLSF
-34 SQERMWLLDQID
+34 AQERMWLLDQID
-46 PGTATYN
+46 PGAATCN

-60 SGPLAPALLARSL
+60 SGPLDPALLARSL

-88 APGGAPEP
+88 APDGAPEP

-111 AGLPEPSWG
+111 AGLPEPSWR

-134 FDLAAEPLFRVAL
+134 FDLAAGPLVRVAL
-147 VRLSAGRHAG
+147 VRLAAGRHAG
-157 LLTAHPIVFDGGSSL
+157 LLAAHPIVFDSGSSL

-183 AFAAGGP
+183 AFAAGRP
-190 SPLPELPLQYADYAL
+190 SPLPEPPLQYADHAL
-205 WQRLHLAGEVDPWRR
+205 WQRLHLAGEALAGEVDPWRR
-220 ELAPPLPVLRLT
+220 ELAPPLPVLRLP

-257 ADLRELGG
+257 AALRELGG

-291 LLVGTPIESRRPEA
+291 LLVGTPVESRRPEA

-316 VLRARPRLD
+316 VPRARPRLG

-347 LPLERLL
+347 LPLEMLL

-370 VMFLLRSQPAPRL
+370 VMFLVRSQRSQPAPRL

-408 GLITEER
+408 GLIAEER
-415 SDPRGEG
+415 SDRSDPSG
-422 DGGGGIG
+422 DGEVGGDGDGGIG

-441 ATAARLLD
+441 VTAARLLD

-469 PLLSTSERRQLL
+469 PLLSASERSQLL

-488 IGKSGEDGQAG
+488 IGKNSEAG
-499 AEPPLAHH
+499 AQPPLAHH
-507 AFFTQAARTP
+507 AFLAQAARTP
-517 GAPAIV
+517 GAPAV
-523 AESAEGR
+523 VAEGR
-530 EVSYGELARLVRGLA
+530 KVSYGELARLVRGLA

-556 SRVAIALERSPRMV
+556 SRVAIALERSPRMI

-584 PLDPASPVE
+584 PLDQASPVE
-593 RLAVILSDIGDM
+593 RLAVILSDISGIGGIGGM
-605 GRDTGQDAGR
+605 GRDTGQGIGRGGR
-615 GAAAAALLTGGGQA
+615 GAVAAALLTGGGQA

-639 LPVVDLDEI
+639 LPVIDLDEI

-658 AGEPASD
+658 D
-665 PTLGAGREGLAY
+665 PTIDPTPGVDREGLAY

-702 LATQR
+702 LATRR
-707 DLALTPSDRMLQFAS
+707 DLALNPSDRMLQFAF
-722 LSFDASVEEIF
+722 LSFDASAEEIF

-748 MLAGAPAFLGTCA
+748 MLAGAPAFLGACA

-769 LPTVFWQELVDRVD
+769 LPTAFWQELVDRVD
-783 ADEAAWPP
+783 AGEAAWPP
-791 SLRLLVFGGE
+791 SLRLLVSGGE

-810 LLRQLGPAVRVINSY
+810 LRRQLGPAVRVINSY
-825 GPTEATVAATSHAVH
+825 GPTEVTVAVTSHAVQ
-840 GEPDGPPRPLRE
+840 GEPDGRPRPLRE

-878 PGELA
+878 PGEIA
-883 IGGESLA
+883 IGGETLA

-913 GARMYTTG
+913 GARMYMTG
-921 DLARHRLDGWEE
+921 DLARYLLDGGGLDGGEE
-933 GALEYLGRIDRQVKV
+933 GALEYLGRIDRQVKL
-948 RGYRIELAEIEGV
+948 RGYRIELAEIEGA

-995 GATAAE
+995 VATAAE
-1001 LRGFLKE
+1001 LRGFLKK
-1008 RLPEPAVPSLF
+1008 RLPEPMVPSLF
-1019 VLLPALPRNTSG
+1019 ALLPALPRNASG

-1062 AYVWRDLL
+1062 AYVWRDVL
-1070 GVPRVGRNDDFF
+1070 GVRRVGRKDDFF

-1100 ELGVRLPLA
+1100 ELGVRLSLA

-1134 ELGACAAETPEQGHS
+1134 ELAAA
-1149 EYRKVG
+1149 R
-1155 RKFSSPANR
+1155 

>member
-1 MRSCLVMGTLAE
+1 M
-13 RPTCTLPRQTLQE
+13 
-26 ETVRPLSF
+26 
-34 SQERMWLLDQID
+34 
-46 PGTATYN
+46 
-53 LFHTVDI
+53 
-60 SGPLAPALLARSL
+60 
-73 DEVVRRHQTLRTTFA
+73 
-88 APGGAPEP
+88 
-96 VVAPAARRPLPLVDL
+96 
-111 AGLPEPSWG
+111 
-120 PEVARLSTEERRRP
+120 
-134 FDLAAEPLFRVAL
+134 
-147 VRLSAGRHAG
+147 
-157 LLTAHPIVFDGGSSL
+157 
-172 VLWREVAALYE
+172 
-183 AFAAGGP
+183 
-190 SPLPELPLQYADYAL
+190 
-205 WQRLHLAGEVDPWRR
+205 
-220 ELAPPLPVLRLT
+220 
-232 ADFDRASA
+232 
-240 HGFLAGE
+240 
-247 VYRVLPAPLA
+247 LPAPLA
-257 ADLRELGG
+257 EALRELA
-265 RCGATLS
+265 RRRGATLS

-291 LLVGTPIESRRPEA
+291 LLVGTPVESRRPEA
-305 EGLIGPFRNTL
+305 EGLIGPFRNTR
-316 VLRARPRLD
+316 VLRARPRPG

-333 EVRAA
+333 EVGEA

-347 LPLERLL
+347 LPLEMLL

-408 GLITEER
+408 GLIAEER
-415 SDPRGEG
+415 PDPRGDG

-469 PLLSTSERRQLL
+469 PLLSTSERHQLL

-488 IGKSGEDGQAG
+488 EGEGGQ
-499 AEPPLAHH
+499 PPLVHH
-507 AFFTQAARTP
+507 AFLAQAARTP
-517 GAPAIV
+517 GAPAVV
-523 AESAEGR
+523 AEGAGGAEGR
-530 EVSYGELARLVRGLA
+530 EVSYGELARLARGLA
-545 RRLVAQGIGPE
+545 RQLVARGIGPE
-556 SRVAIALERSPRMV
+556 SRVAVALERSPRMV
-570 AAVFAVLTAGGAYV
+570 AAVFAVLIAGGAYV
-584 PLDPASPVE
+584 PLDRASPVE
-593 RLAVILSDIGDM
+593 RLTVILSDV
-605 GRDTGQDAGR
+605 GR
-615 GAAAAALLTGGGQA
+615 GAVAAALLTGGGGGGHA

-658 AGEPASD
+658 D
-665 PTLGAGREGLAY
+665 PTLDPMPEAGREGLAY

-702 LATQR
+702 LATRR

-722 LSFDASVEEIF
+722 LSFDASAEEIF

-783 ADEAAWPP
+783 AGEAAWPP
-791 SLRLLVFGGE
+791 SLRLLVYGGE

-810 LLRQLGPAVRVINSY
+810 LRRQLGPAVRVINSY
-825 GPTEATVAATSHAVH
+825 GPTEVTVAATSHSVH
-840 GEPDGPPRPLRE
+840 GEPDGGPPRPLRE
-852 FPIGRP
+852 LPIGRP

-883 IGGESLA
+883 IGGETLA

-898 LTARTFLP
+898 LTASTFLP

-913 GARMYTTG
+913 GARMYMTG
-921 DLARHRLDGWEE
+921 DLARHRLDGGEE
-933 GALEYLGRIDRQVKV
+933 GALEYLGRIDRQVKL
-948 RGYRIELAEIEGV
+948 RGFRIELAEIEGV

-1019 VLLPALPRNTSG
+1019 VRLPVLPRNASG
-1031 KLDRRALPTPK
+1031 KLDRRALPIPK
-1042 LEATSAGGYEAPA
+1042 REATSAGGYEAPA

-1062 AYVWRDLL
+1062 AYVWRDVL
-1070 GVPRVGRNDDFF
+1070 GVPRVGRKDDFF

-1134 ELGACAAETPEQGHS
+1134 ELA
-1149 EYRKVG
+1149 
-1155 RKFSSPANR
+1155 SPRHPSW

>member
-1 MRSCLVMGTLAE
+1 MGTLWSDVRFGA
-13 RPTCTLPRQTLQE
+13 TALQE
-26 ETVRPLSF
+26 EAVRPLSF
-34 SQERMWLLDQID
+34 AQERMWLLDQID
-46 PGTATYN
+46 PGAATCN

-60 SGPLAPALLARSL
+60 SGPLSPALLARAL
-73 DEVVRRHQTLRTTFA
+73 DEVVRRHQILRTTFA

-111 AGLPEPSWG
+111 AGLPEPSWR
-120 PEVARLSTEERRRP
+120 PEVARLSTGERRRP
-134 FDLAAEPLFRVAL
+134 FDLAAEPLFRVTL
-147 VRLSAGRHAG
+147 VRLPADRHAG
-157 LLTAHPIVFDGGSSL
+157 LLAAHPIVFDGGSSL

-183 AFAAGGP
+183 AFAAGRP
-190 SPLPELPLQYADYAL
+190 SPLPELPFQYADHAL
-205 WQRLHLAGEVDPWRR
+205 WQRLRLAGDTLAGEVDPWRR
-220 ELAPPLPVLRLT
+220 ELAPPLPVLRLP

-247 VYRVLPAPLA
+247 VHRMLPAPLA
-257 ADLRELGG
+257 AALRELGG
-265 RCGATLS
+265 RRGATLS

-283 GRTGGEED
+283 ARTGGEED
-291 LLVGTPIESRRPEA
+291 LLVGTPVESRRPEA
-305 EGLIGPFRNTL
+305 EGLIGPFRNTI

-333 EVRAA
+333 EVREAA
-338 AAAAAAHQD
+338 ARAGAHQD
-347 LPLERLL
+347 LPLEMLL

-370 VMFLLRSQPAPRL
+370 VMFLLRSQPAPPL

-408 GLITEER
+408 GLIAEER
-415 SDPRGEG
+415 FDRRGEG
-422 DGGGGIG
+422 DGDGGIG

-469 PLLSTSERRQLL
+469 SLLSESERRQLL
-481 AWSDGGE
+481 AWSDAGDSDE
-488 IGKSGEDGQAG
+488 AGEDGQAG
-499 AEPPLAHH
+499 AQPPLAHH
-507 AFFTQAARTP
+507 AFLAQAARTP
-517 GAPAIV
+517 GATAV
-523 AESAEGR
+523 VAEGR

-545 RRLVAQGIGPE
+545 RRLAAQGIGPE

-570 AAVFAVLTAGGAYV
+570 AAVFAVLAAGGAYV

-593 RLAVILSDIGDM
+593 RLALILGDISGISGM
-605 GRDTGQDAGR
+605 GRDTGQSVGSSGR
-615 GAAAAALLTGGGQA
+615 GALAAALLTGGGHA
-629 AAREAARLAG
+629 AAREAAKLASLPH
-639 LPVVDLDEI
+639 LPVIDLDEI
-648 WPALEAEPAS
+648 WPALEAEPAPT
-658 AGEPASD
+658 GEPPSD
-665 PTLGAGREGLAY
+665 PTSDPMLGAGRESLAY

-702 LATQR
+702 LATRR

-748 MLAGAPAFLGTCA
+748 MLAGAPAFLGACA

-783 ADEAAWPP
+783 AGEAAWPP

-810 LLRQLGPAVRVINSY
+810 LRRQLGPAVRVINSY
-825 GPTEATVAATSHAVH
+825 GPTEVTVAATSHSVH
-840 GEPDGPPRPLRE
+840 GEPDGPPRPLRELRE

-883 IGGESLA
+883 IGGETLA

-921 DLARHRLDGWEE
+921 DLARHRLDGGEE
-933 GALEYLGRIDRQVKV
+933 GALEYLGRIDRQVKL
-948 RGYRIELAEIEGV
+948 RGFRIELAEIEGV

-973 GIDERRAGERAL
+973 GIDERRAGERVL

-995 GATAAE
+995 AATAAE

-1008 RLPEPAVPSLF
+1008 RLPEPMVPSLF
-1019 VLLPALPRNTSG
+1019 TLLPPLPRNASG
-1031 KLDRRALPTPK
+1031 KLDRRALPIPK
-1042 LEATSAGGYEAPA
+1042 LEAASAGGYEAPA

-1062 AYVWRDLL
+1062 AYVWRDVL
-1070 GVPRVGRNDDFF
+1070 GVPRVGRKDDFF

-1088 LLLPRVRHRLEQ
+1088 LLLPRVRHRLER
-1100 ELGVRLPLA
+1100 ELGVRLSFA

-1134 ELGACAAETPEQGHS
+1134 ELAAA
-1149 EYRKVG
+1149 R
-1155 RKFSSPANR
+1155 